1 MLDSPQPERRVLKV
15 YSEFGRAVQE
25 GVGAVTP
32 LPGSASTTA
41 SSLRPQKDA
50 PVAGRVAEAKRLFE
64 ARVSDASG
72 EDSASITSSDLS
84 AAASEGAGK
93 QESPTI
99 WGRLKN
105 AAVQNKY
112 VSGAVSKLTEAAEAQ
127 RVLACERADA
137 AAAERDAALQQ
148 RDEALC
154 LLRAMQ
160 RERDDALQHAVRLR
174 RARDESQVLH
184 VFAGEFVI
192 TASEGLFKGTPPLT
206 PRACCAVA
214 VAGGVLLAILAS
226 GPGEHKQ
233 KAVAATAAL
242 VLLGRNAALSC
253 LAAGLAVALLD
264 RTRGGGVIAA
274 CSARGG

>member
-25 GVGAVTP
+25 SVGTVTP

-41 SSLRPQKDA
+41 SSLRPGPHEGT

-72 EDSASITSSDLS
+72 EDSASITSSVLS

-93 QESPTI
+93 QESPNTI

-184 VFAGEFVI
+184 VCAGKFVI
-192 TASEGLFKGTPPLT
+192 TASEGLFKGAAPLT
-206 PRACCAVA
+206 PQACCAVRACVLRDA
-214 VAGGVLLAILAS
+214 VV
-226 GPGEHKQ
+226 
-233 KAVAATAAL
+233 
-242 VLLGRNAALSC
+242 
-253 LAAGLAVALLD
+253 
-264 RTRGGGVIAA
+264 
-274 CSARGG
+274 